1 MMAEEPVGMANLHVD
16 ERDRVIVTGGDE
28 GGTRGI
34 KGGVRRDKSSLK
46 GVEATIWPEFREL
59 YFFFFSWGR
68 SQLQH
73 EVKKTRLQKESAGQR
88 TENKV
93 QRTKNKKT
101 GETGEGK

>member
-1 MMAEEPVGMANLHVD
+1 MMAEEPVGMANLHID

-59 YFFFFSWGR
+59 SFSFFFMGSEPITARG
-68 SQLQH
+68 
-73 EVKKTRLQKESAGQR
+73 QKDKATKGKR
-88 TENKV
+88 
-93 QRTKNKKT
+93 RTKNREQST
-101 GETGEGK
+101 EN